1 MAMMDLSTLIPST
14 LMIRINSLTFK
25 ELNNNRTFHSANYLY
40 KIFNLSLLSVVT
52 FNTVRFRTK
61 IAVLF

>member
-1 MAMMDLSTLIPST
+1 MAIMDLSALIPSP
-14 LMIRINSLTFK
+14 LMIRINSLAFK
-25 ELNNNRTFHSANYLY
+25 ELNNNRTFHSANYLH

-52 FNTVRFRTK
+52 FNTVRLRAK